1 MTETYTINVT
11 KVEKIMTS
19 QTVCVIYRRVALCAV
34 KVPVRPPFPCNNHTT
49 DGETSKVDNFI
60 AYEIAY
66 AVVEIGIAGSRSLHC
81 GSCFAFMAF
90 RLSNW
95 HASM

>member
-1 MTETYTINVT
+1 
-11 KVEKIMTS
+11 MTS
-19 QTVCVIYRRVALCAV
+19 QTVCVNYRRVALCAV
-34 KVPVRPPFPCNNHTT
+34 KVPVMPHPFPCNNHST

-66 AVVEIGIAGSRSLHC
+66 AVVEIGIAGSCSLHC

-90 RLSNW
+90 LLSNW
-95 HASM
+95 HASV